1 MNDESWRWRALRLLA
16 KKTPHFF
23 TYSNDPITNVP
34 DYLDSIIRKIVKE
47 TSFQSS
53 ESAKQLLASMEVKPV
68 AAASLTSTSTE
79 ESKGGDHSGKHH
91 GHYNNEDSLD
101 LRAQGERYRQRA
113 GEAAKRSHNL
123 LAQSQASL
131 NSCGVDFEHM
141 SELIFPLT
149 GRLDEF
155 NRVISILRVTNRH
168 FDMPFC

>member
-1 MNDESWRWRALRLLA
+1 M
-16 KKTPHFF
+16 
-23 TYSNDPITNVP
+23 
-34 DYLDSIIRKIVKE
+34 KE
-47 TSFQSS
+47 TAFQDS

-68 AAASLTSTSTE
+68 AAASLTSTSTVD
-79 ESKGGDHSGKHH
+79 SKGGDDRGKHH
-91 GHYNNEDSLD
+91 GDYHYNNEDSLD

-113 GEAAKRSHNL
+113 REAAKRSHDL

-131 NSCGVDFEHM
+131 HSCGVDFEHM

-155 NRVISILRVTNRH
+155 NSMISILRVTNRH

>member
-1 MNDESWRWRALRLLA
+1 MRLLA

-79 ESKGGDHSGKHH
+79 ESKGGDDSGKHP
-91 GHYNNEDSLD
+91 GDYHYDEDSLD

-131 NSCGVDFEHM
+131 NSCGVDFEHVRADL
-141 SELIFPLT
+141 S
-149 GRLDEF
+149 F
-155 NRVISILRVTNRH
+155 NWEVG
-168 FDMPFC
+168 